1 MSKID
6 YLKNNIDPIASKI
19 QQSPF
24 VKTITAGMMVSM
36 PAIMA
41 GSFATILQSIQI
53 PAFQEFLLNT
63 GLKTILDSIIL
74 VTINF
79 FALYVVV
86 GIAYY
91 YAKMKKQDGAMSGMI
106 ALASFL
112 VVTPFVQA
120 VDQYGR
126 TSFSLPTTWL
136 GAQGLF
142 TAMIVG
148 FVVAMLYVYITEKG
162 WTIKLP
168 ESVPPVISSSFSSI
182 IPGLLIVSLFATAS
196 FLFSLTPFESF
207 HQTVYTLLQIPLQG
221 VGTNIWAILLIT
233 FIAQV
238 LWVIGIHGP
247 MVVIPLAAMAWRPAD
262 LANLTAFNEG
272 LALPHIAGLSFYMV
286 YTFGGWGVGL
296 AIAMLRARSKRY
308 KTLGKLA
315 LIPSIFGITEPLIF
329 GTPIIMNIKLFI
341 PHVFYPMLSIGSA
354 YFLTAIGILPRLI
367 GVSLPNGMPVLIQG
381 FIQGGWK
388 VALFQLILI
397 IGSVICYY
405 PFFKSLDNDAVK
417 EEAAELETTQTE
429 LETA

>member
-6 YLKNNIDPIASKI
+6 SLKNSIDPIASKI

-41 GSFATILQSIQI
+41 GSFATILKSIQI
-53 PAFQEFLLNT
+53 PLFQEFLLNS
-63 GLKTILDSIIL
+63 GLGKILDLIVL

-79 FALYVVV
+79 FALYVVI
-86 GIAYY
+86 GIAYHY
-91 YAKMKKQDGAMSGMI
+91 SKTKKQDGAMAGMI
-106 ALASFL
+106 ALTSFL
-112 VVTPFVQA
+112 AVTPF
-120 VDQYGR
+120 DQQVNDYGM
-126 TSFSLPTTWL
+126 TSYSLPTNWL

-142 TAMIVG
+142 AAMIVG
-148 FVVAMLYVYITEKG
+148 FVVAMLYVYISEKG

-168 ESVPPVISSSFSSI
+168 DSVPPVISSSFKSI
-182 IPGLLIVSLFATAS
+182 IPGVLIVSLFASIS
-196 FLFSLTPFESF
+196 FAFSLTAFGSF

-221 VGTNIWAILLIT
+221 IGTNIWAILLIT

-247 MVVIPLAAMAWRPAD
+247 MVVIPLAAVAWNPAD
-262 LANLTAFNEG
+262 LANLSAFNQG
-272 LALPHIAGLSFYMV
+272 QDLPNITGLSFYMV
-286 YTFGGWGVGL
+286 YTFAGWGIGL
-296 AIAMLRARSKRY
+296 AISMLRAKSERY
-308 KTLGKLA
+308 RTLGKLA
-315 LIPSIFGITEPLIF
+315 VIPSIFGITEPLIF
-329 GTPIIMNIKLFI
+329 GTPIIMNIKLLI
-341 PHVFYPMLSIGSA
+341 PHVFYPMVSLGLA

-388 VALFQLILI
+388 VALFQLVLI

-417 EEAAELETTQTE
+417 EEQAELETTQTE